1 MKQIYVELP
10 GHSTPWPWVLTPDGL
25 FRLANPRAVSPG
37 RVHLVEYHPHDQFA
51 TVVAVRI
58 DSGVDTGRTNDSNTP
73 NTNERSGES

>member
-10 GHSTPWPWVLTPDGL
+10 GRSTPWPWVLTPDGL

-58 DSGVDTGRTNDSNTP
+58 DSDTGRTNNSNNP